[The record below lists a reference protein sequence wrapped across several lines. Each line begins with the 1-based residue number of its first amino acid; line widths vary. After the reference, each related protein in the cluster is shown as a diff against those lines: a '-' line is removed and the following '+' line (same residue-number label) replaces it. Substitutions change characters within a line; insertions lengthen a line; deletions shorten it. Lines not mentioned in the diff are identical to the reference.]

1 MPKIA
6 IDARKWRDYGIGT
19 YVRNLVRHLAH
30 LDRESTYFLFCDP
43 ADEATLRDLA
53 ENFVPVV
60 DTSRGYRLQE
70 HVSIPFKLRRLGVDL
85 LHSPHY
91 VLPLLCRR
99 RTVVTIHD
107 CIHLLFPEYLP
118 NGMALTYA
126 QRMMGHAVAH
136 SSLVFTV
143 SEASRNDILRFYP
156 SADPER
162 VQVVPNAIDAAILE
176 DPGEE
181 EMERVKERYQIR
193 GRFVLYAGN
202 IKPHKNLERLIDAF
216 GQLKQRSGYDDLKL
230 LIIGDEIN
238 KYGSLRRRVE
248 GAGVRHEV
256 RFFGFVPD
264 STLAALYRMAAVFAF
279 PSLYEGFGLPPLE
292 AMASG
297 TPVVTSRISS
307 LPEVVGDAAVLVDP
321 YSVEDI
327 ANGLDRVLSDAA
339 LRAAMVERG
348 YARVAQF
355 SWERSVR
362 AIHSGYMRVLGVSV
376 PAQAAATREGGF
388 RGGRDAH
395 RGSCVSAPPETKDS
409 LSPRL
414 AHGDARRREG
424 PPLPGPPLSRRPDL
438 HAPARPRV
446 GGSGA
451 GGARH
456 PHHVRPAP
464 ARGGDAL
471 PPLSASLPRRRRVH
485 RPVRLR
491 SRDLQL
497 ALRGQGR
504 AREAGGTPPLLLP
517 HAHALRVG
525 PLRRLL
531 RARAGVGP
539 DAGGGPHGCGGPARL
554 GRRHRRRRPPLRR
567 QQRLRRGAH
576 PPLLRS

>member
-1 MPKIA
+1 MTKIA

-70 HVSIPFKLRRLGVDL
+70 HVSIPIKLRRLGVDL

-99 RTVVTIHD
+99 PAVVTIHD

-118 NGMALTYA
+118 NRMALTYA

-143 SEASRNDILRFYP
+143 SEASRRDILRFYP

-176 DPGEE
+176 HPGEE

-193 GRFVLYAGN
+193 GRFILYAGN
-202 IKPHKNLERLIDAF
+202 IKPHKNLERLVDAF
-216 GQLKQRSGYDDLKL
+216 GQLKQRPGHEDLKL

-248 GAGVRHEV
+248 AAGVRHDV

-264 STLAALYRMAAVFAF
+264 STLSALYRMASVFAF

-297 TPVVTSRISS
+297 RAAVAAPISS
-307 LPEVVGDAAVLVDP
+307 LPDAVEDARFPALPEGVGDAAILVDP

-327 ANGLDRVLSDAA
+327 AGGLERVLSDSA
-339 LRAAMVERG
+339 LRVSMVERG
-348 YARVAQF
+348 HARVAQF

-362 AIHSGYMRVLGVSV
+362 AIHNGYMRVLGVPV
-376 PAQAAATREGGF
+376 AAHTAAEQAR
-388 RGGRDAH
+388 
-395 RGSCVSAPPETKDS
+395 
-409 LSPRL
+409 
-414 AHGDARRREG
+414 
-424 PPLPGPPLSRRPDL
+424 
-438 HAPARPRV
+438 
-446 GGSGA
+446 
-451 GGARH
+451 
-456 PHHVRPAP
+456 
-464 ARGGDAL
+464 
-471 PPLSASLPRRRRVH
+471 
-485 RPVRLR
+485 
-491 SRDLQL
+491 
-497 ALRGQGR
+497 
-504 AREAGGTPPLLLP
+504 
-517 HAHALRVG
+517 
-525 PLRRLL
+525 
-531 RARAGVGP
+531 
-539 DAGGGPHGCGGPARL
+539 
-554 GRRHRRRRPPLRR
+554 
-567 QQRLRRGAH
+567 
-576 PPLLRS
+576 

>member
-1 MPKIA
+1 
-6 IDARKWRDYGIGT
+6 
-19 YVRNLVRHLAH
+19 
-30 LDRESTYFLFCDP
+30 
-43 ADEATLRDLA
+43 
-53 ENFVPVV
+53 NFVPVV

-99 RTVVTIHD
+99 RAVVTIHD

-126 QRMMGHAVAH
+126 HRMMGHAIAH

-143 SEASRNDILRFYP
+143 SEASRRDILRFYP

-176 DPGEE
+176 HPGDE
-181 EMERVKERYQIR
+181 EMGRVKERYQIR

-216 GQLKQRSGYDDLKL
+216 GRLKQRPGYDDLKL

-327 ANGLDRVLSDAA
+327 ANGLDRVLSDAV

-348 YARVAQF
+348 HARVAQF

-376 PAQAAATREGGF
+376 PAEAAAEN
-388 RGGRDAH
+388 
-395 RGSCVSAPPETKDS
+395 
-409 LSPRL
+409 
-414 AHGDARRREG
+414 AR
-424 PPLPGPPLSRRPDL
+424 
-438 HAPARPRV
+438 
-446 GGSGA
+446 
-451 GGARH
+451 
-456 PHHVRPAP
+456 
-464 ARGGDAL
+464 
-471 PPLSASLPRRRRVH
+471 
-485 RPVRLR
+485 
-491 SRDLQL
+491 
-497 ALRGQGR
+497 
-504 AREAGGTPPLLLP
+504 
-517 HAHALRVG
+517 
-525 PLRRLL
+525 
-531 RARAGVGP
+531 
-539 DAGGGPHGCGGPARL
+539 
-554 GRRHRRRRPPLRR
+554 
-567 QQRLRRGAH
+567 
-576 PPLLRS
+576 